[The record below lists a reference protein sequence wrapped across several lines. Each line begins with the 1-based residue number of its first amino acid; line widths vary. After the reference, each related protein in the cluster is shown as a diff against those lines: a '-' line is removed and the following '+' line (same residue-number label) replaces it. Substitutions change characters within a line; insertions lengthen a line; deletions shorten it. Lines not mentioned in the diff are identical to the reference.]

1 MSAKVSNNPTGHPR
15 RRHEPSSTSL
25 CAYNRVRSCLG
36 RRRCGSWK
44 RPSIGCDASYGSDA
58 AATKYV
64 QARLVHKRLLDRA
77 SGVGSVLA
85 WTFTVPPMV
94 WKEMQRR
101 WPEAK
106 LLMGPPPS

>member
-1 MSAKVSNNPTGHPR
+1 MWIVEAPINWMR
-15 RRHEPSSTSL
+15 RKLWQRRSRHQIRAWLSTLSVEEEELLRGMLRSRQQSTS
-25 CAYNRVRSCLG
+25 AE
-36 RRRCGSWK
+36 
-44 RPSIGCDASYGSDA
+44 ISDPI
-58 AATKYV
+58 V
-64 QARLVHKRLLDRA
+64 ARLVHKRLLDRA

-106 LLMGPPPS
+106 LLMGPPP